1 MTQLSSDFLRHVEHK
16 LKAPLTTINL
26 YSEGLLTG
34 MGGTI
39 SSEQKEYLEEI
50 HRASTKAVQLIDQLL
65 GDARRSLTDTE
76 QSALT
81 R

>member
-1 MTQLSSDFLRHVEHK
+1 
-16 LKAPLTTINL
+16 
-26 YSEGLLTG
+26 